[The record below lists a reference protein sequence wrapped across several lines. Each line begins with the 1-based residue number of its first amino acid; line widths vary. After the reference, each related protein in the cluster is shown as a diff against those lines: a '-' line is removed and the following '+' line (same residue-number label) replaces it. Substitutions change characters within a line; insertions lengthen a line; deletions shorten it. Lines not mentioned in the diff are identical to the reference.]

1 MAILVHALFTTD
13 AAPLR
18 QALLDAGIG
27 KDMTASLENQVAQP
41 SLTVEVTN
49 AEATDADRF
58 HQVMEETLTKLVR
71 DGIDRTLLEASLNW
85 MEFKMREADFGTTP
99 KGLIYNMAVMT
110 NWLYGEEPTEP
121 LFYEENLQ
129 KLRAGL
135 DNGYFEDLARRCLM
149 ENPHQ
154 VLVTMAPS
162 RTMAAAREAALA
174 MAAPERPENMDEDSP
189 EGAVATGSYFV
200 QLYPY
205 VYATGDL
212 EQWRAMTRQD
222 CLFCGSVI
230 TNVTSLHDSGGWVDP
245 WVHTIT
251 ETGYSDPGPGSE
263 YSRVDIVF
271 SQEAAYTYD
280 GTGAPP
286 KVSDPVSRTQLI
298 LAMRYEDGH
307 WIIRGGQVE

>member
-1 MAILVHALFTTD
+1 
-13 AAPLR
+13 
-18 QALLDAGIG
+18 
-27 KDMTASLENQVAQP
+27 MTAS
-41 SLTVEVTN
+41 
-49 AEATDADRF
+49 F
-58 HQVMEETLTKLVR
+58 
-71 DGIDRTLLEASLNW
+71 
-85 MEFKMREADFGTTP
+85 
-99 KGLIYNMAVMT
+99 
-110 NWLYGEEPTEP
+110 WL
-121 LFYEENLQ
+121 
-129 KLRAGL
+129 
-135 DNGYFEDLARRCLM
+135 RRGG
-149 ENPHQ
+149 
-154 VLVTMAPS
+154 VLVVVLGVSCVLSACGRGDAGVWASAGSGASEVSGSVSSTVDLPQEQ
-162 RTMAAAREAALA
+162 AAAREAALA
-174 MAAPERPENMDEDSP
+174 MAAPERPGNMDEDSP

-230 TNVTSLHDSGGWVDP
+230 TNVTSLHDSGGWKDP

-286 KVSDPVSRTQLI
+286 KVSDPVPRTLLI

-307 WIIRGGQVE
+307 WIIREGQVE

>member
-1 MAILVHALFTTD
+1 
-13 AAPLR
+13 
-18 QALLDAGIG
+18 
-27 KDMTASLENQVAQP
+27 MTAS
-41 SLTVEVTN
+41 
-49 AEATDADRF
+49 F
-58 HQVMEETLTKLVR
+58 
-71 DGIDRTLLEASLNW
+71 
-85 MEFKMREADFGTTP
+85 
-99 KGLIYNMAVMT
+99 
-110 NWLYGEEPTEP
+110 WL
-121 LFYEENLQ
+121 
-129 KLRAGL
+129 
-135 DNGYFEDLARRCLM
+135 RRGG
-149 ENPHQ
+149 
-154 VLVTMAPS
+154 VLVVVLGVSCVLSACGRGDAGVWVSAGSGASEVSASPVVDLPEEQ
-162 RTMAAAREAALA
+162 AAAREAALA

-230 TNVTSLHDSGGWVDP
+230 TNVTSLHDSGGWKDP

>member
-1 MAILVHALFTTD
+1 
-13 AAPLR
+13 
-18 QALLDAGIG
+18 
-27 KDMTASLENQVAQP
+27 
-41 SLTVEVTN
+41 
-49 AEATDADRF
+49 
-58 HQVMEETLTKLVR
+58 
-71 DGIDRTLLEASLNW
+71 
-85 MEFKMREADFGTTP
+85 
-99 KGLIYNMAVMT
+99 
-110 NWLYGEEPTEP
+110 
-121 LFYEENLQ
+121 
-129 KLRAGL
+129 
-135 DNGYFEDLARRCLM
+135 
-149 ENPHQ
+149 
-154 VLVTMAPS
+154 
-162 RTMAAAREAALA
+162 
-174 MAAPERPENMDEDSP
+174 MAAPERPVNMDEDSP

-271 SQEAAYTYD
+271 SQEAVYTYD

-286 KVSDPVSRTQLI
+286 EIEDPKPRTLLI

-307 WIIRGGQVE
+307 WIIREGQVEESDKN

>member
-1 MAILVHALFTTD
+1 MTALFW
-13 AAPLR
+13 LR
-18 QALLDAGIG
+18 RGGVLVVVLGVSCVLSACGRGDAGVWVS
-27 KDMTASLENQVAQP
+27 AS
-41 SLTVEVTN
+41 SEVS
-49 AEATDADRF
+49 
-58 HQVMEETLTKLVR
+58 
-71 DGIDRTLLEASLNW
+71 AS
-85 MEFKMREADFGTTP
+85 P
-99 KGLIYNMAVMT
+99 VV
-110 NWLYGEEPTEP
+110 
-121 LFYEENLQ
+121 
-129 KLRAGL
+129 
-135 DNGYFEDLARRCLM
+135 DLPQ
-149 ENPHQ
+149 EQ
-154 VLVTMAPS
+154 
-162 RTMAAAREAALA
+162 AAAREAALA

-271 SQEAAYTYD
+271 SQEAVYTYD

-286 KVSDPVSRTQLI
+286 EIEDPKPRTLLI

-307 WIIRGGQVE
+307 WIIRGGQVK

>member
-1 MAILVHALFTTD
+1 
-13 AAPLR
+13 
-18 QALLDAGIG
+18 
-27 KDMTASLENQVAQP
+27 MTAS
-41 SLTVEVTN
+41 
-49 AEATDADRF
+49 F
-58 HQVMEETLTKLVR
+58 
-71 DGIDRTLLEASLNW
+71 
-85 MEFKMREADFGTTP
+85 
-99 KGLIYNMAVMT
+99 
-110 NWLYGEEPTEP
+110 WL
-121 LFYEENLQ
+121 
-129 KLRAGL
+129 
-135 DNGYFEDLARRCLM
+135 RRGG
-149 ENPHQ
+149 
-154 VLVTMAPS
+154 VLVVVLGVSCVLSACGRGDAGVWVSAGSGASEVSASPVVDLPEEQ
-162 RTMAAAREAALA
+162 AAAREAALA

-271 SQEAAYTYD
+271 SQEAVYTYD

-286 KVSDPVSRTQLI
+286 EIDDPVPRTLLI

-307 WIIRGGQVE
+307 WIIREGQVEESDKN

>member
-1 MAILVHALFTTD
+1 
-13 AAPLR
+13 
-18 QALLDAGIG
+18 
-27 KDMTASLENQVAQP
+27 MTASFWLRRGGVLVVVLGVSCVLSACGRG
-41 SLTVEVTN
+41 
-49 AEATDADRF
+49 DAG
-58 HQVMEETLTKLVR
+58 VWASA
-71 DGIDRTLLEASLNW
+71 GSEAS
-85 MEFKMREADFGTTP
+85 EVSASP
-99 KGLIYNMAVMT
+99 VV
-110 NWLYGEEPTEP
+110 
-121 LFYEENLQ
+121 
-129 KLRAGL
+129 
-135 DNGYFEDLARRCLM
+135 DLPQ
-149 ENPHQ
+149 EQ
-154 VLVTMAPS
+154 
-162 RTMAAAREAALA
+162 AAAREAALA

-271 SQEAAYTYD
+271 SQEAVYTYD

-286 KVSDPVSRTQLI
+286 EIEDPKPRTLLI

-307 WIIRGGQVE
+307 WIIRGGQVK

>member
-1 MAILVHALFTTD
+1 
-13 AAPLR
+13 
-18 QALLDAGIG
+18 
-27 KDMTASLENQVAQP
+27 MTAS
-41 SLTVEVTN
+41 
-49 AEATDADRF
+49 F
-58 HQVMEETLTKLVR
+58 
-71 DGIDRTLLEASLNW
+71 
-85 MEFKMREADFGTTP
+85 
-99 KGLIYNMAVMT
+99 
-110 NWLYGEEPTEP
+110 WL
-121 LFYEENLQ
+121 
-129 KLRAGL
+129 
-135 DNGYFEDLARRCLM
+135 RRGG
-149 ENPHQ
+149 
-154 VLVTMAPS
+154 VLVVVLGVSCVLSACGRGDAGVWVSASSEVSASPVVDLPEEQ
-162 RTMAAAREAALA
+162 AAAREAALA
-174 MAAPERPENMDEDSP
+174 MAAPERPGNMDEDSP

-271 SQEAAYTYD
+271 SQEAVYTYD

-286 KVSDPVSRTQLI
+286 EIEDPKPRTQLI

-307 WIIRGGQVE
+307 WIIRGGQVK

>member
-1 MAILVHALFTTD
+1 
-13 AAPLR
+13 
-18 QALLDAGIG
+18 
-27 KDMTASLENQVAQP
+27 MTAS
-41 SLTVEVTN
+41 
-49 AEATDADRF
+49 F
-58 HQVMEETLTKLVR
+58 
-71 DGIDRTLLEASLNW
+71 
-85 MEFKMREADFGTTP
+85 
-99 KGLIYNMAVMT
+99 
-110 NWLYGEEPTEP
+110 WL
-121 LFYEENLQ
+121 
-129 KLRAGL
+129 
-135 DNGYFEDLARRCLM
+135 RRGG
-149 ENPHQ
+149 
-154 VLVTMAPS
+154 VLVVVLGVSCVLSACGRGDAGVWVSASSEVSASPVVDLPEEQ
-162 RTMAAAREAALA
+162 AAAREAALA

-271 SQEAAYTYD
+271 SQEAVYTYD

-286 KVSDPVSRTQLI
+286 EIEDPKPRTQLI

-307 WIIRGGQVE
+307 WIIREGQVE

>member
-1 MAILVHALFTTD
+1 
-13 AAPLR
+13 
-18 QALLDAGIG
+18 
-27 KDMTASLENQVAQP
+27 MTAS
-41 SLTVEVTN
+41 
-49 AEATDADRF
+49 F
-58 HQVMEETLTKLVR
+58 
-71 DGIDRTLLEASLNW
+71 
-85 MEFKMREADFGTTP
+85 
-99 KGLIYNMAVMT
+99 
-110 NWLYGEEPTEP
+110 WL
-121 LFYEENLQ
+121 
-129 KLRAGL
+129 
-135 DNGYFEDLARRCLM
+135 RRGG
-149 ENPHQ
+149 
-154 VLVTMAPS
+154 VLVLGVSCVLSACGRGDAGVWVSAGSGASEVSASPVVDLPEEQ
-162 RTMAAAREAALA
+162 AAAREAALA

-230 TNVTSLHDSGGWVDP
+230 TNVTSLHDSGGWKDP

-280 GTGAPP
+280 GTGAEPEVAEP
-286 KVSDPVSRTQLI
+286 HSGTVI
-298 LAMRYEDGH
+298 IFAMKYVEGH
-307 WIIRGGQVE
+307 WIIREGQVE

>member
-1 MAILVHALFTTD
+1 
-13 AAPLR
+13 
-18 QALLDAGIG
+18 
-27 KDMTASLENQVAQP
+27 MTAS
-41 SLTVEVTN
+41 
-49 AEATDADRF
+49 F
-58 HQVMEETLTKLVR
+58 
-71 DGIDRTLLEASLNW
+71 
-85 MEFKMREADFGTTP
+85 
-99 KGLIYNMAVMT
+99 
-110 NWLYGEEPTEP
+110 WL
-121 LFYEENLQ
+121 
-129 KLRAGL
+129 
-135 DNGYFEDLARRCLM
+135 RRGG
-149 ENPHQ
+149 
-154 VLVTMAPS
+154 VLVVVLGVSCVLSACGRGDAGVRVSAGSGASEVSASPVVDLPEEQ
-162 RTMAAAREAALA
+162 AAAREAALA

-271 SQEAAYTYD
+271 SQEAVYTYD

-286 KVSDPVSRTQLI
+286 EIEDPKPRTLLI

-307 WIIRGGQVE
+307 WIIRGGQVK

>member
-1 MAILVHALFTTD
+1 MTALFW
-13 AAPLR
+13 LR
-18 QALLDAGIG
+18 RGGVLVVVLGVSCVLSACGRGDAGVWVS
-27 KDMTASLENQVAQP
+27 AS
-41 SLTVEVTN
+41 SEVS
-49 AEATDADRF
+49 ASPVVDLP
-58 HQVMEETLTKLVR
+58 EE
-71 DGIDRTLLEASLNW
+71 
-85 MEFKMREADFGTTP
+85 
-99 KGLIYNMAVMT
+99 
-110 NWLYGEEPTEP
+110 
-121 LFYEENLQ
+121 Q
-129 KLRAGL
+129 
-135 DNGYFEDLARRCLM
+135 
-149 ENPHQ
+149 
-154 VLVTMAPS
+154 
-162 RTMAAAREAALA
+162 AAAREAALA

-271 SQEAAYTYD
+271 SQEAVYTYD

-286 KVSDPVSRTQLI
+286 EIDDPVPRTLLI

-307 WIIRGGQVE
+307 WIIREGQVEESDKN

>member
-1 MAILVHALFTTD
+1 MIVTASFWLRRGGVLVVVGVSCVLSACG
-13 AAPLR
+13 R
-18 QALLDAGIG
+18 GDAGVWVSAG
-27 KDMTASLENQVAQP
+27 SGAS
-41 SLTVEVTN
+41 EVS
-49 AEATDADRF
+49 ASPVVDLP
-58 HQVMEETLTKLVR
+58 EE
-71 DGIDRTLLEASLNW
+71 
-85 MEFKMREADFGTTP
+85 
-99 KGLIYNMAVMT
+99 
-110 NWLYGEEPTEP
+110 
-121 LFYEENLQ
+121 Q
-129 KLRAGL
+129 
-135 DNGYFEDLARRCLM
+135 
-149 ENPHQ
+149 
-154 VLVTMAPS
+154 
-162 RTMAAAREAALA
+162 AAAREAALA

-286 KVSDPVSRTQLI
+286 EIDDPVSRTLLI

-307 WIIRGGQVE
+307 WIIREGQVEESDKN

>member
-1 MAILVHALFTTD
+1 
-13 AAPLR
+13 
-18 QALLDAGIG
+18 
-27 KDMTASLENQVAQP
+27 MTAS
-41 SLTVEVTN
+41 
-49 AEATDADRF
+49 F
-58 HQVMEETLTKLVR
+58 
-71 DGIDRTLLEASLNW
+71 
-85 MEFKMREADFGTTP
+85 
-99 KGLIYNMAVMT
+99 
-110 NWLYGEEPTEP
+110 WL
-121 LFYEENLQ
+121 
-129 KLRAGL
+129 
-135 DNGYFEDLARRCLM
+135 RRGG
-149 ENPHQ
+149 
-154 VLVTMAPS
+154 VLVVVGVSCVLSACGRGDAGVWVSAGSGASEVSASPVVDLPEEQ
-162 RTMAAAREAALA
+162 AAAREAALA

-271 SQEAAYTYD
+271 SQEAVYTYD

-286 KVSDPVSRTQLI
+286 EIEDPKPRTLLI

-307 WIIRGGQVE
+307 WIIRGGQVK

>member
-1 MAILVHALFTTD
+1 
-13 AAPLR
+13 
-18 QALLDAGIG
+18 
-27 KDMTASLENQVAQP
+27 MTAS
-41 SLTVEVTN
+41 
-49 AEATDADRF
+49 F
-58 HQVMEETLTKLVR
+58 
-71 DGIDRTLLEASLNW
+71 
-85 MEFKMREADFGTTP
+85 
-99 KGLIYNMAVMT
+99 
-110 NWLYGEEPTEP
+110 WL
-121 LFYEENLQ
+121 
-129 KLRAGL
+129 
-135 DNGYFEDLARRCLM
+135 RRGG
-149 ENPHQ
+149 
-154 VLVTMAPS
+154 VLVVVGVSCVLSACGRGDAGVWVSAGSGASEVSASPVLDLPEEQ
-162 RTMAAAREAALA
+162 AAAREAALA

-251 ETGYSDPGPGSE
+251 ETDYSDPGPGSE

-271 SQEAAYTYD
+271 SQEAVYTYD

-286 KVSDPVSRTQLI
+286 EIEDPKPRTLLI

-307 WIIRGGQVE
+307 WIIRGGQVK

>member
-1 MAILVHALFTTD
+1 
-13 AAPLR
+13 
-18 QALLDAGIG
+18 
-27 KDMTASLENQVAQP
+27 MTAS
-41 SLTVEVTN
+41 
-49 AEATDADRF
+49 F
-58 HQVMEETLTKLVR
+58 
-71 DGIDRTLLEASLNW
+71 
-85 MEFKMREADFGTTP
+85 
-99 KGLIYNMAVMT
+99 
-110 NWLYGEEPTEP
+110 WL
-121 LFYEENLQ
+121 
-129 KLRAGL
+129 
-135 DNGYFEDLARRCLM
+135 RRGG
-149 ENPHQ
+149 
-154 VLVTMAPS
+154 VLVVVGVSCVLSACGRGDAGVRVSASSGASEVSASPVVDLPEEQ
-162 RTMAAAREAALA
+162 AAAREAALA

-286 KVSDPVSRTQLI
+286 KVSDPVSRTRLI

-307 WIIRGGQVE
+307 WIIREGQVE